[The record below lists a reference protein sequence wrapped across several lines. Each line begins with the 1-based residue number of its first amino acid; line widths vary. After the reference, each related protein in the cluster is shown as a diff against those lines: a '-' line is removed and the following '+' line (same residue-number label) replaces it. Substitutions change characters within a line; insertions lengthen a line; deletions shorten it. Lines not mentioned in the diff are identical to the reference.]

1 MFNPATKTDLLDYN
15 AAGARYLKK
24 GSLKYQ
30 VMHLIFPEAT
40 EDQRFGE
47 EFYMKK
53 LEKLATGR
61 SKTLICSEEADVV
74 FYFCYKFYGFNT
86 ADRPVKE
93 SINNWRQSVTGCEII
108 K

>member
-1 MFNPATKTDLLDYN
+1 MLDYN
-15 AAGARYLKK
+15 VAGALSEK

-40 EDQRFGE
+40 EIQRFGK

-53 LEKLATGR
+53 MEKLATGR
-61 SKTLICSEEADVV
+61 SKTLICSEEAEVV
-74 FYFCYKFYGFNT
+74 FFYFCYKFYGSNT
-86 ADRPVKE
+86 AGRLVKE
-93 SINNWRQSVTGCEII
+93 GINNWRHSVTGCEII